1 MLDTAGLPHLL
12 AETFVEATQQRDIDR
27 ALLAA

>member
-1 MLDTAGLPHLL
+1 METGLHHLL